1 MAEKIKKCPL
11 CKKVM
16 DRDFSPF
23 CSRKCKNIDL
33 NRWLSDSYV
42 IPGNEMISNDM
53 PTDEEPEK

>member
-11 CKKVM
+11 CRKEESP
-16 DRDFSPF
+16 DFRPF
-23 CSRKCKNIDL
+23 CSRKCKNTDL